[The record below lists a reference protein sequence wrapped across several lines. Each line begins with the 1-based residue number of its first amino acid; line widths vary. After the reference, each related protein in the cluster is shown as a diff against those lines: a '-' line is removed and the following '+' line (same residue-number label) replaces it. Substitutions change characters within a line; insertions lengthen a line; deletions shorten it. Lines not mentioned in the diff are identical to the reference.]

1 MGLFQR
7 RRYRLNGCMHGMC
20 PRSALVRNGFIG
32 MRGRAILSPYQMQ
45 VDYPSSWSR
54 AVSCFRRLC
63 DLCPSVNISIEWKP
77 TDESSR
83 FSIVPSTGEA
93 LRLVEQV
100 GGKEGL

>member
-1 MGLFQR
+1 
-7 RRYRLNGCMHGMC
+7 
-20 PRSALVRNGFIG
+20 
-32 MRGRAILSPYQMQ
+32 
-45 VDYPSSWSR
+45 
-54 AVSCFRRLC
+54 VSCFRRLC